1 LTTIHQQSQEMGV
14 RSASMLIDM
23 LSGKPGPGGIYL
35 PVEMKIRKSCGATS
49 EQRSS
54 IVKDV

>member
-1 LTTIHQQSQEMGV
+1 MGV